1 MTSDNRDILPFGPA
15 WERPLTADA
24 LAGMLDMEPA
34 LLPGL
39 PEAVAC
45 VRGIRLYA
53 AGDAC
58 ARALW
63 QGDEGGSLSSSVCA
77 LGAFDGMHA
86 GHRSLVDATVEEA
99 RVAGVPSLAV
109 TFDPDPADVLAGL
122 RPSSQLLPVA
132 DRVRVLL
139 ALGLDGVLVVPFTPE
154 LAATSHADFM
164 ASVLVPAAHPVS
176 VHVGSDFRMG
186 RGGAGD
192 VTALAEVGTRIGMSV
207 RPHDL
212 VRSLGETVSATRV
225 RSLVRSGD
233 VEAASRL
240 LCRYH
245 AVSGTVVHGRG
256 EGTAFGFPT
265 ANVECAVEACLPAE
279 GVYAAVAL
287 VDGHAWPTAVN
298 VGKPRTFGGER
309 GGLAGRDRRPRRRR
323 AGCRLRLPGRI
334 AVISDEDKERVRQA
348 TDIVALVSETVV
360 LRPRGGN
367 DFWGCCPFHH
377 EKSPSFHVTPS
388 TGLWHCFG
396 CHAGG
401 DVFDYVMRREGLDF
415 LDAVRY
421 LAERAHIDI
430 DEGGPAGRRG
440 PKRTRVI
447 DALEAAQ
454 EAFSLRL
461 MRGRGAGADEAR
473 RYFASR
479 GFNSGICARWHLG
492 YADPL
497 VSLGRELQQRG
508 FTRDELIAADLAS
521 NRGGR
526 LRDQFY
532 NRVMFPIHDEQG
544 RCIGFG
550 GRVMGDAK
558 PKYLNTRETSVFHKS
573 KHLFAFDY
581 AKESITAKGYAIVC
595 EGYMDVI
602 SMHEAGFTNAVA
614 ALGTALSLDHVKTL
628 SRFAKTIVCMFDG
641 DAAGQHAAE
650 ASLRYIESTT
660 AALSCVVLPDNQD
673 PDEFLKAHGA
683 DAMADQLRHA
693 RPLLDFVLDKKLD
706 GYDLSSPG
714 LRLRALEEIARLLAP
729 LKHSYLLDSYAQQVA
744 GRLGAEASVVKERI
758 RSAPIERVEEEREP
772 VLRDGS
778 GRGRAQGLG
787 GAPQSAAQSSKAGP
801 YEDMPPYDDVP
812 PDYDGGYADEG
823 YDAGPV
829 GASGGGALAQEA
841 PASLAAL
848 SPEERTQLT
857 AERNLLTMLADHPDL
872 FRPYADR
879 IATFTWADARHQTIA
894 WAILATPE
902 GTSPA
907 DAVVAASRACTDAP
921 RILPS
926 GAFAA
931 TSSWDAEKNV
941 EFVVNEA
948 EIRSIDRRVATLT
961 ARLQASGSD
970 ADSLDVLRELDDLR
984 KRRRELRAAQPLE

>member
-1 MTSDNRDILPFGPA
+1 M
-15 WERPLTADA
+15 
-24 LAGMLDMEPA
+24 
-34 LLPGL
+34 
-39 PEAVAC
+39 
-45 VRGIRLYA
+45 
-53 AGDAC
+53 
-58 ARALW
+58 
-63 QGDEGGSLSSSVCA
+63 
-77 LGAFDGMHA
+77 
-86 GHRSLVDATVEEA
+86 
-99 RVAGVPSLAV
+99 
-109 TFDPDPADVLAGL
+109 
-122 RPSSQLLPVA
+122 
-132 DRVRVLL
+132 
-139 ALGLDGVLVVPFTPE
+139 
-154 LAATSHADFM
+154 
-164 ASVLVPAAHPVS
+164 
-176 VHVGSDFRMG
+176 
-186 RGGAGD
+186 
-192 VTALAEVGTRIGMSV
+192 
-207 RPHDL
+207 
-212 VRSLGETVSATRV
+212 
-225 RSLVRSGD
+225 
-233 VEAASRL
+233 
-240 LCRYH
+240 
-245 AVSGTVVHGRG
+245 
-256 EGTAFGFPT
+256 
-265 ANVECAVEACLPAE
+265 
-279 GVYAAVAL
+279 
-287 VDGHAWPTAVN
+287 
-298 VGKPRTFGGER
+298 
-309 GGLAGRDRRPRRRR
+309 
-323 AGCRLRLPGRI
+323 
-334 AVISDEDKERVRQA
+334 ISEEDKERVRQA

-401 DVFDYVMRREGLDF
+401 DVFDYVMKREGLDF
-415 LDAVRY
+415 LDAVRF

-430 DEGGPAGRRG
+430 DEGGPAQRRG

-454 EAFSLRL
+454 DAFALRL
-461 MRGRGAGADEAR
+461 MRGRGSGADEAR

-492 YADPL
+492 YADPS
-497 VSLGRELQQRG
+497 VSVCRELQQRG
-508 FTRDELIAADLAS
+508 FSRDELVAADLAS

-550 GRVMGDAK
+550 GRVMGDGK

-660 AALSCVVLPDNQD
+660 AALSCVVLPDDQD

-683 DAMADQLRHA
+683 EAMEAELKRA

-714 LRLRALEEIARLLAP
+714 LRLRALEELAKLLAP
-729 LKHSYLLDSYAQQVA
+729 LKHSYLLESYAQQVA
-744 GRLGAEASVVKERI
+744 GRLGVEASVVKERI
-758 RSAPIERVEEEREP
+758 RSAPIERVEEEPAP
-772 VLRDGS
+772 VLRDASGS
-778 GRGRAQGLG
+778 RGSSRGPRGRASSSGPWAQPGPAPS
-787 GAPQSAAQSSKAGP
+787 GAAAPADP
-801 YEDMPPYDDVP
+801 YDDMPPYDDVP
-812 PDYDGGYADEG
+812 PDYDGGYDDGSYAGGSGVPAD
-823 YDAGPV
+823 AV
-829 GASGGGALAQEA
+829 A
-841 PASLAAL
+841 PAAEPAVSLTSL
-848 SPEERTQLT
+848 SPEARTQLT
-857 AERNLLTMLADHPDL
+857 AEKNLLTMLAAQPDL

-879 IATFTWADARHQTIA
+879 IASLTWADARHQTIA

-907 DAVVAASRACTDAP
+907 DAVVAASRACPDAP
-921 RILPS
+921 KILSS

-961 ARLQASGSD
+961 AKLQASGSG
-970 ADSLDVLRELDDLR
+970 ADSLEALRELDALR